1 MKTALNT
8 PAVSASGEAYY
19 IGDDPACLYLMGALG
34 RSEDNAF
41 LDEDLQSNAQGYARD
56 GLAALQKRFPG
67 VASRLNQSYELPDGS
82 EWVPAEDD
90 LVLYALARFGRLQ
103 SRGNVMAATP
113 AAPSFNA
120 ADAAAAE
127 RQIKRLMKENPPGT
141 RGYVDPRFA
150 ARIAAASQGCLS
162 RPGRRQGKQ
171 DDMSVMVVD
180 HPDRPPEVELTEE
193 LRRSGWTERSLR
205 EYHEGR
211 DRERRVY
218 AEFYKPRRV
227 IRVQNTAS
235 L

>member
-1 MKTALNT
+1 MVSEAREGVRALRRGLRGEENAKTALNT

-103 SRGNVMAATP
+103 SRGNSWQQP
-113 AAPSFNA
+113 QPLNPSML
-120 ADAAAAE
+120 
-127 RQIKRLMKENPPGT
+127 RT
-141 RGYVDPRFA
+141 R
-150 ARIAAASQGCLS
+150 
-162 RPGRRQGKQ
+162 
-171 DDMSVMVVD
+171 
-180 HPDRPPEVELTEE
+180 
-193 LRRSGWTERSLR
+193 LRRSANQAVD
-205 EYHEGR
+205 EGKPAR
-211 DRERRVY
+211 HPRICDP
-218 AEFYKPRRV
+218 AFQQALQQLYKLAYPGPVVGKESRPV
-227 IRVQNTAS
+227 
-235 L
+235 